1 MKPGEQNGIVE
12 IKLRTNN
19 IDLSKAFD
27 SINVDLLLFKL
38 QAYGFKEVSS
48 SYHILETI
56 LQTGTSKRNLAA
68 LSVNGVK

>member
-1 MKPGEQNGIVE
+1 MVSR
-12 IKLRTNN
+12 KL
-19 IDLSKAFD
+19 
-27 SINVDLLLFKL
+27 
-38 QAYGFKEVSS
+38 SS